1 MSRPSDPNARI
12 KLLAAAETVFATHGL
27 EAAKVEEIAQRAGL
41 AKGSFYLHF
50 DSKDDAFRQLVEMM
64 LARLKAQLDALPD
77 EALPAGTTFDQFL
90 SLWVDL
96 DLEMFEFI
104 WLNRAVVG
112 LLLDGGRCAAYRHMI
127 DLFCDEAAVKARRL
141 LIQGVQAGVYRPD
154 IDVDLSAS
162 FIAGAYDRLARQ
174 IVREARRPDLRR
186 LLQQVQTLVLRGVA
200 SQSLLA
206 QMDRVEVASAV
217 EPRPGRSRVPLRAE
231 RSKAPGTNAPPVRKR
246 AQR

>member
-112 LLLDGGRCAAYRHMI
+112 LLLDGGRC
-127 DLFCDEAAVKARRL
+127 
-141 LIQGVQAGVYRPD
+141 
-154 IDVDLSAS
+154 
-162 FIAGAYDRLARQ
+162 
-174 IVREARRPDLRR
+174 
-186 LLQQVQTLVLRGVA
+186 
-200 SQSLLA
+200 
-206 QMDRVEVASAV
+206 
-217 EPRPGRSRVPLRAE
+217 
-231 RSKAPGTNAPPVRKR
+231 
-246 AQR
+246 